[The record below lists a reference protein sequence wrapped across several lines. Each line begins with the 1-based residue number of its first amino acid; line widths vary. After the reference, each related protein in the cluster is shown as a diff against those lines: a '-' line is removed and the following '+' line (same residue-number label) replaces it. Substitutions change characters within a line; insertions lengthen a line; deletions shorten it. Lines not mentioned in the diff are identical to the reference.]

1 MCLRSSNWIFF
12 SQESVDT
19 PIVERRKSMNWFSR
33 QISRTRMG
41 SVRSAS
47 TAYSSGGLFSRH
59 RGNSVYVSAENG
71 QLSGIPQQK
80 MSMYD
85 RLVGRKS
92 GRNQKGKQGKLN
104 LAIFL
109 TFEIE

>member
-1 MCLRSSNWIFF
+1 
-12 SQESVDT
+12 
-19 PIVERRKSMNWFSR
+19 
-33 QISRTRMG
+33 MG

-71 QLSGIPQQK
+71 QLAGIPQQK

-92 GRNQKGKQGKLN
+92 GRNQKGKQGDYLFIFSCYNKSEILAFN
-104 LAIFL
+104 LF
-109 TFEIE
+109 